1 MNQTQKI
8 LSSIDNIFISNHTYN
23 QFHTTPKNTV
33 KEKLFNTKKLDMF
46 YVEYPNK
53 LLWAMYYILKLNN
66 ENFET
71 NPFKIEQ
78 EFKIKNIEMI
88 KNNIMNYI

>member
-33 KEKLFNTKKLDMF
+33 KENYLI
-46 YVEYPNK
+46 P
-53 LLWAMYYILKLNN
+53 
-66 ENFET
+66 
-71 NPFKIEQ
+71 
-78 EFKIKNIEMI
+78 KN
-88 KNNIMNYI
+88 